1 MFGRKTHG
9 DLTIAFNDNYDK
21 IADNI
26 NETNPNYIFYNKDK
40 KFEHQIEVYVRHE
53 DNKIPV
59 FTDSQTQMSD
69 FLNQIVDAFRNNQ
82 DYFDLDNL
90 QVTKLSTSEMT
101 EIPIE
106 GTIQDN
112 HIKTGDVIICEL
124 LISEFWN
131 KVLFELRS
139 KVMKRNIKVEYKLS
153 KRLKIY
159 KWKLLLLRCGLD
171 LFIDQLSKDNAV
183 NYHFNYYLEEVMYT
197 INTKTKFTDPLIDKD
212 QVQKHM
218 SSSTPITITINFGIF
233 EEFMYNEI
241 ILLKFP
247 ENSPNIRRFNEMKD
261 TPFYGFI
268 EDENFQPEYRYIK
281 NIIKDLTTTEK
292 INKSNNILFYSRKNI
307 THANNQNNKQNN
319 TEEFESSSDG
329 DFFFQ
334 ESLYRQDI
342 SNNDIITSQKHMN
355 EMFTPKMIILLVETK
370 STSSNPKIRNV
381 GTKSTFR
388 TTKHKTKTGMTP
400 KKNPKACKSFGEI
413 GEGNDNFFVDDGGYS
428 EGIYIYDQK
437 DFPSESPTVTIKR
450 RPKREATFAQ
460 YNKLTFLE
468 NMRNC
473 SRIINLVEDFRVKFS
488 SENINEHILSKQKFR
503 INEDT
508 FKKMVI
514 PQSRDIDVLSQ
525 GNNENEFEKNLW
537 KVEGENIKIS
547 NQKVLIFI
555 LIVLLYFLFVFC
567 VINLDLFNV

>member
-9 DLTIAFNDNYDK
+9 DLTISFNDNYDK

-171 LFIDQLSKDNAV
+171 LFI
-183 NYHFNYYLEEVMYT
+183 EE
-197 INTKTKFTDPLIDKD
+197 
-212 QVQKHM
+212 
-218 SSSTPITITINFGIF
+218 
-233 EEFMYNEI
+233 
-241 ILLKFP
+241 
-247 ENSPNIRRFNEMKD
+247 
-261 TPFYGFI
+261 
-268 EDENFQPEYRYIK
+268 
-281 NIIKDLTTTEK
+281 
-292 INKSNNILFYSRKNI
+292 
-307 THANNQNNKQNN
+307 
-319 TEEFESSSDG
+319 
-329 DFFFQ
+329 
-334 ESLYRQDI
+334 
-342 SNNDIITSQKHMN
+342 
-355 EMFTPKMIILLVETK
+355 
-370 STSSNPKIRNV
+370 
-381 GTKSTFR
+381 
-388 TTKHKTKTGMTP
+388 
-400 KKNPKACKSFGEI
+400 
-413 GEGNDNFFVDDGGYS
+413 
-428 EGIYIYDQK
+428 
-437 DFPSESPTVTIKR
+437 
-450 RPKREATFAQ
+450 
-460 YNKLTFLE
+460 
-468 NMRNC
+468 
-473 SRIINLVEDFRVKFS
+473 
-488 SENINEHILSKQKFR
+488 
-503 INEDT
+503 
-508 FKKMVI
+508 
-514 PQSRDIDVLSQ
+514 
-525 GNNENEFEKNLW
+525 
-537 KVEGENIKIS
+537 
-547 NQKVLIFI
+547 
-555 LIVLLYFLFVFC
+555 
-567 VINLDLFNV
+567 